1 MVKLP
6 IFVEISKILVIILR
20 NRVKKVAFVQVYE
33 CNK

>member
-20 NRVKKVAFVQVYE
+20 NRVKKGGICTGV
-33 CNK
+33 